1 MILSML
7 KIQHVEQ
14 YSMLKSQYSMLKAK
28 GIQHVERNT
37 ACWKREVSRWNEFI
51 TCRNELT
58 ACPLLTFKYPAC
70 ARQVHLP
77 VHAQQAQQWSLKKA
91 PVKECS
97 WSLKNA
103 PVQECSYSLKNAPGP
118 WRMLLVECSCVCA
131 SSAPPCAC
139 ATGTAVVLEECS
151 CERMLLVLE
160 ECSRHSSGPWRMLK
174 MSPRN
179 PRNASWGIS
188 RQPVAGFTSALC
200 LCRELAQGY
209 WAQPS
214 AERQVMSAPNI
225 SSWMQLLPWVARFF
239 LPRLPAEFCRLRS
252 SSWKECVASEQLGYV
267 LGDCSALRPAQKGA
281 WLLTNHRKP
290 RTSTTSPAPRGKVQT
305 HMSIGDSNAG
315 MGFDHPVTG
324 SSLSKVLLGP
334 NSVVDR
340 RRRRSCW
347 ARTRSS
353 TDASCRRTAH
363 RGCRARAPAFTDRIS
378 VQQKFTHRSA
388 AQSVLLACLCAR
400 ASVNFPPA
408 QIHRSLTSATLRFC
422 NDGVDSANRSR
433 AQRSCRPTHNP
444 SSCFRTFEDFKLF
457 FSPGPWFKWNEFTKC
472 KFNMLYLWT
481 AFNMLYYI
489 QHAVF
494 VDSIQHAIIVHCIEH
509 AVFVKCTCE
518 HAMHIQHAVFN
529 QWCHAFNM
537 LYWWNEFNMLYL
549 CTAFNMLY
557 LLNMLCSMQNI
568 RWTCYVQCKTDEYT
582 MLKWWWWTWI

>member
-305 HMSIGDSNAG
+305 HISVDRRQQCRHGIWSPGWPGRHRRRSCWAR
-315 MGFDHPVTG
+315 T
-324 SSLSKVLLGP
+324 
-334 NSVVDR
+334 VVDR

-347 ARTRSS
+347 AQTRSS

-422 NDGVDSANRSR
+422 NDGVDSASRSR

-518 HAMHIQHAVFN
+518 HAMHIQHAVL
-529 QWCHAFNM
+529 M
-537 LYWWNEFNMLYL
+537 
-549 CTAFNMLY
+549 
-557 LLNMLCSMQNI
+557 
-568 RWTCYVQCKTDEYT
+568 
-582 MLKWWWWTWI
+582 

>member
-1 MILSML
+1 MEAARALTCT
-7 KIQHVEQ
+7 EQ
-14 YSMLKSQYSMLKAK
+14 GGPDGSSPH
-28 GIQHVERNT
+28 IND
-37 ACWKREVSRWNEFI
+37 C
-51 TCRNELT
+51 TCLH
-58 ACPLLTFKYPAC
+58 AHLQ
-70 ARQVHLP
+70 ARQ
-77 VHAQQAQQWSLKKA
+77 A
-91 PVKECS
+91 
-97 WSLKNA
+97 
-103 PVQECSYSLKNAPGP
+103 
-118 WRMLLVECSCVCA
+118 
-131 SSAPPCAC
+131 
-139 ATGTAVVLEECS
+139 
-151 CERMLLVLE
+151 
-160 ECSRHSSGPWRMLK
+160 
-174 MSPRN
+174 
-179 PRNASWGIS
+179 WGLIT
-188 RQPVAGFTSALC
+188 R
-200 LCRELAQGY
+200 
-209 WAQPS
+209 WH
-214 AERQVMSAPNI
+214 
-225 SSWMQLLPWVARFF
+225 W
-239 LPRLPAEFCRLRS
+239 
-252 SSWKECVASEQLGYV
+252 
-267 LGDCSALRPAQKGA
+267 
-281 WLLTNHRKP
+281 
-290 RTSTTSPAPRGKVQT
+290 
-305 HMSIGDSNAG
+305 
-315 MGFDHPVTG
+315 
-324 SSLSKVLLGP
+324 
-334 NSVVDR
+334 
-340 RRRRSCW
+340 RSCW

-353 TDASCRRTAH
+353 TDASYRRAAH
-363 RGCRARAPAFTDRIS
+363 RGCRALAPAFTHRITQCNHS
-378 VQQKFTHRSA
+378 N
-388 AQSVLLACLCAR
+388 LYCWCAR

-422 NDGVDSANRSR
+422 NDGVDSASRSR